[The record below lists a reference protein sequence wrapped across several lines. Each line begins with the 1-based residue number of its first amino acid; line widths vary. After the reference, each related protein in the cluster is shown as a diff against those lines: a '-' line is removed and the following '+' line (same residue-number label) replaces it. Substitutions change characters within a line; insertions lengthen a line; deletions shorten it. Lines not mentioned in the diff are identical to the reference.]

1 MKKIA
6 NYLMIILIVPVLVL
20 SSCKKDPTESKAF
33 EDFKNYMV
41 VSNLDLPVLLDGW
54 IVAPKLTTVTGGIV
68 DSAAGYTIPSY
79 YVFDI
84 RGAADFNAGHIKGS
98 KNVAL
103 ADVVTTAANYTDKP
117 ILVVCYTGQTAGR
130 AVMALRLSGYSN
142 AKVMKF
148 GFSYW
153 SSDTYVV
160 GGETKSFDKWTSK
173 IGDPAVGHQNWV
185 TNASAQL
192 PDYGYPTW
200 ESDNTDEAAILAE
213 RVKAMLGMDWTTSS
227 TAVLADPDAYSIYN
241 FWTPG
246 DYTTFGHF
254 KGAYQIKPISI
265 ADDIIK
271 AFNPD
276 AENQVY
282 CFTGQTSSF
291 TIAWLQ
297 VLGYPAKSITFG
309 VNGLSH
315 TALDEAGKPAWH
327 HAFEYE
333 YETTVK

>member
-1 MKKIA
+1 MK
-6 NYLMIILIVPVLVL
+6 IIFKYAILVLLVPTLVLV
-20 SSCKKDPTESKAF
+20 SCKKDPTESKAF
-33 EDFKNYMV
+33 EDLKNYMV
-41 VSNLDLPVLLDGW
+41 DNNLDLPDLLDGW
-54 IVAPKLTTVTGGIV
+54 IVAPTLVADGGIV
-68 DSAAGYTIPSY
+68 ADDFTIPNY
-79 YVFDI
+79 HVFDI
-84 RGAADFNAGHIKGS
+84 RGTDDFNAGHIKGAI
-98 KNVAL
+98 NLVL
-103 ADVVTTAANYTDKP
+103 ADVVTTAANYADKP
-117 ILVVCYTGQTAGR
+117 ILVVCYSGQTAGR
-130 AVMALRLSGYSN
+130 AVMALRLSGYSD

-153 SSDTYVV
+153 SSDTYTV
-160 GGETKSFDKWTSK
+160 GDEARSFDKWTGK

-192 PDYGYPTW
+192 PVYGYPTW
-200 ESDNTDEAAILAE
+200 ESDNTDKAAVLAE
-213 RVKAMLGMDWTTSS
+213 RVEAMLGMDWTTSS
-227 TAVLADPDAYSIYN
+227 TAVLADPDAYNIYN
-241 FWTPG
+241 FWTPE
-246 DYTTFGHF
+246 DYTTFGHY
-254 KGAYQIKPISI
+254 KGSYQIKPISI

-297 VLGYPAKSITFG
+297 VLGYPAKSITYG
-309 VNGLSH
+309 VNSLSY